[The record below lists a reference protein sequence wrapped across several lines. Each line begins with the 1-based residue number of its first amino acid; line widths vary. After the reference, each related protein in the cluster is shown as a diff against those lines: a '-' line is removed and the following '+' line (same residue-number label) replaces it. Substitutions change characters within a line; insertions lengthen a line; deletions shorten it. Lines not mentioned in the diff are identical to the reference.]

1 MPKLRSLRSKMLALI
16 LVPVIVALA
25 AVTFIAISKAGGA
38 QKESSY
44 SELNQRTAVEA
55 SKIDTG
61 VANVLGI
68 ANTAGMILSTS
79 NDRADATAGL
89 SALMTA
95 NAQSVVAVYGGTLPN
110 SFNADAAHKGD
121 PGTAAD
127 GSFQPSAA
135 LVEGGKIA
143 VTASKDGLAGAQAYV
158 KDPKPGAQEPMEYEG
173 AMYVTY
179 QAPVTRGGKIVGYAG
194 TASTLTAIDKALGDI
209 KVYDTGYAYLVS
221 GKGVLLASPDKSKTG
236 KVSLAQLA
244 ETTENPELKQ
254 VADSIA
260 AGKDGQLE
268 TKDPFTGKEIVL
280 SWNKI
285 DAAGWSFLT
294 AVPKS
299 EVLAPVKS
307 LQNTLFIV
315 GIVALILISLVILF
329 VSNLL
334 TKPIRTVTEAA
345 ERVAKGEVD
354 VQIDVT
360 TSDEIGQL
368 ATSFESTV
376 EYLREKAVAAEAV
389 ADGDLT
395 VHVEER
401 SDKDV
406 LGKAFNRLVDDLRGI
421 VGRVHST
428 ANGVSDASKQM
439 AGTSDEAGRA
449 IQEIAVAIGEVAE
462 GTNIQVQ
469 KVEAVREAA
478 ERVAGTARD
487 SAERAQEAA
496 GEAEKAKGMATEGL
510 VAAGEASAAMSGLA
524 ESASGVTGAIETL
537 AAKSEKIGGIVT
549 TITGLAEQTNLL
561 ALNAA
566 IEAARAGEQGRGFAV
581 VAEEVRKLAEE
592 SQSAAGEIAGLI
604 SEIQRETTD
613 VVAMVADTAE
623 RTEGGTQTV
632 ERARAAFEAIGA
644 AVDEVTARAADIA
657 GAVEALSLDANQI
670 ADDVV
675 GVATVAESASASSEQ
690 VSASTQ
696 QTSASTQ
703 EIAASAQ
710 DLAGTAAELEQ
721 LVSTFRLS

>member
-1 MPKLRSLRSKMLALI
+1 MPKIQSLRAKMLALI
-16 LVPVIVALA
+16 LLPVIVALA
-25 AVTFIAISKAGGA
+25 AVTFIAISRASSA
-38 QKESSY
+38 QEKSAY
-44 SELNQRTAVEA
+44 AELTQRTAVESA
-55 SKIDTG
+55 KVDAAVAG
-61 VANVLGI
+61 VQNI
-68 ANTAGMILSTS
+68 ANSAALILSTS
-79 NDRADATAGL
+79 NSRADAVAG
-89 SALMTA
+89 MTA
-95 NAQSVVAVYGGTLPN
+95 LQTAAKGSVVAVFGGLLPN
-110 SFNADAAHKGD
+110 SFGSDAKAAGQ
-121 PGTAAD
+121 PATLAD
-127 GSFQPSAA
+127 GSFQPSVA
-135 LVEGGKIA
+135 LDEKGKLN
-143 VTASKDGLAGAQAYV
+143 VTASKDGPTGAAAFA
-158 KDPKPGAQEPMEYEG
+158 KDPKPGVQEPAAYEG
-173 AMYVTY
+173 TMYVTY
-179 QAPVTRGGKIVGYAG
+179 QAAVQRGGKVVGYAG
-194 TASTLTAIDKALGDI
+194 TANTLALIDSEMGKL
-209 KVYDTGYAYLVS
+209 KFYDTGYAFATS
-221 GKGVLLASPDKSKTG
+221 AKGVLIASPDKNQTG
-236 KVSLAQLA
+236 KVSLAELA
-244 ETTENPELKQ
+244 AKTKNAELKQ

-260 AGKDGQLE
+260 AGKSGQIE
-268 TKDPFTGKEIVL
+268 TKDPFTGKDVVL
-280 SWNKI
+280 TWSKI
-285 DAAGWSFLT
+285 DSAGWSFLT
-294 AVPKS
+294 SVPQS

-307 LQNTLFIV
+307 LRNTLLLV
-315 GIVALILISLVILF
+315 GVIALLLISLVIVL
-329 VSNLL
+329 VANRL

-345 ERVAKGEVD
+345 ERVAEGDVD
-354 VQIDVT
+354 VQIDVKT
-360 TSDEIGQL
+360 NDEVGRL
-368 ATSFESTV
+368 AASFERIV

-389 ADGDLT
+389 AGGDLT
-395 VHVEER
+395 VHVEPR
-401 SDKDV
+401 SEKDV
-406 LGKAFNRLVDDLRGI
+406 LGAAFNRLVDDLRGI

-428 ANGVSDASKQM
+428 ATGVSDASRQM

-462 GTNIQVQ
+462 GTNVQVQ

-487 SAERAQEAA
+487 SAERAHEAA
-496 GEAEKAKGMATEGL
+496 GQAEQAKTMATEGL
-510 VAAGEASAAMSGLA
+510 VAAGQASDAMSGLA

-710 DLAGTAAELEQ
+710 ELAGTAAELEE
-721 LVSTFRLS
+721 LVSTFRL